1 MWWQMDKASLLME
14 VVRKMRELRKYA
26 DNILQLSPNGWMNE
40 VLPGEVDQVGI
51 DEIMNEEEEDSNP
64 DSLRRRGL
72 KVSFCCED
80 RPGLMSEVQQAIK
93 RSVNARA
100 VRADMATVGGR
111 TKSVV
116 VLEGEVEGKE
126 RSILHSSLKE
136 VVHKNNSP
144 FGINNRFS
152 MGISFSYQ

>member
-1 MWWQMDKASLLME
+1 MDKASLLME

-26 DNILQLSPNGWMNE
+26 DNILQLSPDGWINE
-40 VLPGEVDQVGI
+40 VLPDESDQVGI
-51 DEIMNEEEEDSNP
+51 DEIINQDSS
-64 DSLRRRGL
+64 DCRRSL
-72 KVSFCCED
+72 KVSFCCDD
-80 RPGLMSEVQQAIK
+80 RPGLMTEVQQAIK
-93 RSVNARA
+93 RSVSARA

-126 RSILHSSLKE
+126 RSILHSSLRA

-144 FGINNRFS
+144 FGINTRFRNRAS
-152 MGISFSYQ
+152 HSVGISFSYQ